1 MGVAVVTL
9 QGDRHSA
16 RVGASLLTQA
26 GMTDWIADSIEEERG
41 GKQVGTNRTRGGV
54 TVEGFR
60 LPLRREECLHNRL

>member
-26 GMTDWIADSIEEERG
+26 GMTDWIADSIDDYVERALALAANP
-41 GKQVGTNRTRGGV
+41 QCLNA
-54 TVEGFR
+54 R
-60 LPLRREECLHNRL
+60 LARLKAA